1 MSDAIYLSFVLAFI
15 AKTKISEYLSTC
27 LLHFQGEQHSP
38 HRCRHSWP
46 VRSGANIIL
55 SFFSSSHDP
64 EIVFATLHFLGNLRM
79 RPNKLRIVPGKP
91 FQPGVMI
98 NSSLLGP
105 FESYEEKE
113 ARLKSNNVRP
123 SLASLSIFRRR
134 QR

>member
-55 SFFSSSHDP
+55 SFF
-64 EIVFATLHFLGNLRM
+64 LRHTV
-79 RPNKLRIVPGKP
+79 RK
-91 FQPGVMI
+91 
-98 NSSLLGP
+98 SSLQL
-105 FESYEEKE
+105 F
-113 ARLKSNNVRP
+113 
-123 SLASLSIFRRR
+123 FC
-134 QR
+134 